1 MVEGPTGER
10 SITDDATGHGHLA
23 RASGGATVKRI
34 ITPTLESMGF
44 DLVRIALGGKTR
56 LRLQVMI
63 ERCDRRE
70 VSVDDCT
77 AVSHALSALLD
88 VEDPIADA
96 YVLEVSSAGL
106 DRPLVR
112 LSDFERFAGSQARLE
127 TAELIA
133 GRRRY
138 RGILGG
144 IVEGRVRIAVE
155 GEDYEVPFA
164 AITTAKLVPTDEEF
178 AASLKQRLS

>member
-1 MVEGPTGER
+1 MVEGPTAER
-10 SITDDATGHGHLA
+10 SITDDATGHEHLA
-23 RASGGATVKRI
+23 RASGGAAVERI
-34 ITPTLESMGF
+34 VTPTLEGMGF

-56 LRLQVMI
+56 PRLQVMI
-63 ERCDRRE
+63 ERRDRRE
-70 VSVDDCT
+70 VSVDDCA

-96 YVLEVSSAGL
+96 FVLEVSSAGL

-144 IVEGRVRIAVE
+144 VVEDRVRIAVE
-155 GEDYEVPFA
+155 GEDYEIPFA